1 MSSIVEV
8 KDLKKMF
15 NGNTAVDGVSFDV
28 QTGEVFGLLG
38 PNGAGKST
46 LIGMISC
53 LLEPSSGDA
62 LIDGHSVKTEPMEVK
77 KVLGVIPQEIALYPT
92 LTARENL
99 FFWSKMYGL
108 PSKDAKNRTDEVLEI
123 AGLSERADEKID
135 TYSGGMKRRINIAA
149 GLLHNPKVL
158 LMDEPTVGIDPQSRN
173 HILETVKSLN
183 EKGLTV
189 IYTSH
194 YMEEV
199 EFLCDRI
206 AIVDQ
211 GKIMAIGTQDE
222 LKKIV
227 GKEDVVK
234 IKATGMLEKAIDDL
248 KKVDGIDGA
257 TVKDGEIDILTEN
270 SRGLLADIISILN
283 KEDVKMSSVEVQE
296 PDLEGVFLH
305 LTGKSLRD

>member
-1 MSSIVEV
+1 VGIIEV
-8 KDLKKMF
+8 RELKKVF
-15 NGNTAVDGVSFDV
+15 NGNTAVDGVSFSV
-28 QTGEVFGLLG
+28 EAGEVFGLLG

-46 LIGMISC
+46 LISMISC
-53 LLEPSSGDA
+53 LLDPTSGDA
-62 LIDGHSVKTEPMEVK
+62 LIDGHSVIKEPMEVK
-77 KVLGVIPQEIALYPT
+77 KILGVIPQEIALYPT

-99 FFWSKMYGL
+99 HFWSKMYGL
-108 PSKDAKNRTDEVLEI
+108 SSQDAKKRADDVLKI
-123 AGLSERADEKID
+123 AGLSDRADEKIE

-149 GLLHNPKVL
+149 GLLHKPKVL

-183 EKGLTV
+183 KSGLTV
-189 IYTSH
+189 LYTSH

-211 GKIMAIGTQDE
+211 GKVMASGTQEE

-227 GKEDVVK
+227 GQKDIVR
-234 IKATGMLEKAIDDL
+234 IKASGMLDKAIDDV
-248 KKVDGIDGA
+248 KRVDGIDGA
-257 TVKDGEIDILTEN
+257 TVKDGEIDILTKD
-270 SRGLLADIISILN
+270 SRKVLAVIISILN
-283 KEDVKMSSVEVQE
+283 QENVKMASVEVQE